1 MSRQSTISREID
13 LERSQ
18 FYTILIISAGIYNE
32 DTVRYFFM
40 PGNIFFYKNIQQ
52 GTVQLGIGQPHVGSY
67 IPSGIVETSNLPIT
81 IKHGFCNALSS
92 GHGVAVWWCHGGHCF
107 LLCIPGENSW
117 KVGLSHRAS
126 PLTMLPGHSKPLL
139 DHPRRNSGP
148 WAQHFVVGLK
158 ATWLHKI
165 WGVRGFNNPNWWKI
179 TISPN

>member
-1 MSRQSTISREID
+1 VIELDLTSKQALVILVLVVCKEGMPQAMSRQSTISREID

-32 DTVRYFFM
+32 DTVRYFFI

-92 GHGVAVWWCHGGHCF
+92 GHGVAV
-107 LLCIPGENSW
+107 
-117 KVGLSHRAS
+117 
-126 PLTMLPGHSKPLL
+126 
-139 DHPRRNSGP
+139 
-148 WAQHFVVGLK
+148 
-158 ATWLHKI
+158 
-165 WGVRGFNNPNWWKI
+165 
-179 TISPN
+179 